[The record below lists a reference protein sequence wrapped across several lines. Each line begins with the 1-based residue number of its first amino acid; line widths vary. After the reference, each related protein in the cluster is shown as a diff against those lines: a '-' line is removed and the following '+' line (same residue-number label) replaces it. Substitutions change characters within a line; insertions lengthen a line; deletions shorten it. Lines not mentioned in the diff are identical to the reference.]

1 LAHLINYFY
10 QEDIM
15 VRHIVMWNFK
25 EEFTEEENIKNAQ
38 KIKTELEALT
48 SKIEGVIS
56 LKVMISTLPSGNR
69 AVVLNSLFTDE
80 DALKN
85 YIVHPEHVR
94 VGTIV
99 RAALTDRVCA
109 DYIE

>member
-1 LAHLINYFY
+1 
-10 QEDIM
+10 M

-25 EEFTEEENIKNAQ
+25 EEFTEEQNIQNAQ
-38 KIKTELEALT
+38 KIKAELEALPL
-48 SKIEGVIS
+48 KIEGVIS
-56 LKVMISTLPSGNR
+56 LKVFVSTLPSGNR

-85 YIVHPEHVR
+85 YVVHPEHAR
-94 VGTIV
+94 VGALV
-99 RAALTDRVCA
+99 RAAFTDRACA

>member
-1 LAHLINYFY
+1 
-10 QEDIM
+10 M

-38 KIKTELEALT
+38 KIKAELEALP
-48 SKIEGVIS
+48 SKIEGVIT
-56 LKVMISTLPSGNR
+56 LKVFVSTLPSGNR

-85 YIVHPEHVR
+85 YVVHPEHVR
-94 VGTIV
+94 VGTLV
-99 RAALTDRVCA
+99 RASFTDRACA

>member
-1 LAHLINYFY
+1 
-10 QEDIM
+10 M

-25 EEFTEEENIKNAQ
+25 KEFTEQENIKTAL
-38 KIKTELEALT
+38 KIKAELEALP

-56 LKVMISTLPSGNR
+56 LKVFISTLSSGNR

-80 DALKN
+80 EALKK
-85 YIVHPEHVR
+85 YVVHPEHVR
-94 VGTIV
+94 VGGLV
-99 RAALTDRVCA
+99 RASFTDRACA

>member
-1 LAHLINYFY
+1 
-10 QEDIM
+10 M

-25 EEFTEEENIKNAQ
+25 EEFTEEQNIQNAQ
-38 KIKTELEALT
+38 KIKAELEALP

-56 LKVMISTLPSGNR
+56 LKVFVSTLPSGNR

-80 DALKN
+80 NALKN
-85 YIVHPEHVR
+85 YVVHPEHVR
-94 VGTIV
+94 VGALV
-99 RAALTDRVCA
+99 RAAFTDRACA

>member
-1 LAHLINYFY
+1 
-10 QEDIM
+10 M

-25 EEFTEEENIKNAQ
+25 EEFTKEENIKNAQ
-38 KIKTELEALT
+38 KIKAELEALP
-48 SKIEGVIS
+48 SKIEGIIS
-56 LKVMISTLPSGNR
+56 LKVMISTQSSGNR

-80 DALKN
+80 NALKN
-85 YIVHPEHVR
+85 YTIHPEHVR

-99 RAALTDRVCA
+99 RAALTDRAGA